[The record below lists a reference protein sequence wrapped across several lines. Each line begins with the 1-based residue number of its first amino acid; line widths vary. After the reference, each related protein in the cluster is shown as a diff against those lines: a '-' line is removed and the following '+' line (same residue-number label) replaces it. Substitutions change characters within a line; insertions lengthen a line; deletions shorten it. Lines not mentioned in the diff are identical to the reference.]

1 MGILYYTRHFSLLAC
16 LAAVLAA
23 TRGWSPAIGVVA
35 TYGIYGAL
43 HASTLAVT
51 LRARP
56 PAGRRMRFVVI
67 AASLSMLSVALGL
80 CASRLV
86 GGSMGMAQTAL
97 LLSMSS
103 GIGAATYATLI
114 RRFFAAHLTLSAIV
128 TVVLGCIAATLAV
141 LVSGIYLKVGGL
153 WVAIS
158 WWFAM
163 SLGLWFHDGRTERG
177 QAERPPTG
185 GRISSCKSARIH

>member
-67 AASLSMLSVALGL
+67 ASSLSMLSVALGL
-80 CASRLV
+80 LASRYV

-114 RRFFAAHLTLSAIV
+114 RRFFGAHLTLSTIV

-141 LVSGIYLKVGGL
+141 LASGLYLKGGGL

-163 SLGLWFHDGRTERG
+163 SLGLWFHDGRRERG
-177 QAERPPTG
+177 
-185 GRISSCKSARIH
+185 